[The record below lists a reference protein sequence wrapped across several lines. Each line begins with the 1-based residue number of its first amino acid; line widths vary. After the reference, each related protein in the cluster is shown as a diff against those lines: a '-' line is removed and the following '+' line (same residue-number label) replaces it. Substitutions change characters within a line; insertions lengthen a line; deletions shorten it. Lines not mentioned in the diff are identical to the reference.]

1 MQQRC
6 TGTHQYTWVENHAEC
21 CSLCSIY
28 QVSTNPNACFCRLA
42 CPNMQL
48 KFLLISGHML
58 SPSDV
63 ANRPVRS
70 ALPIDCHTCSGSS
83 ASQHQKPE
91 QQFTGVS
98 CHLQVGL
105 CEFQIPRPWT
115 LQSHSRWPHTYRA
128 AARTF
133 LLCAAHRRAD
143 AVHSAGVQLSDLP
156 QAVLLHVLRLAS
168 MPAAAWKDPAALLD
182 SYPEQEPASRRIVY
196 TPLPLLGAN

>member
-143 AVHSAGVQLSDLP
+143 AGESTPRQHALACGLSVQM
-156 QAVLLHVLRLAS
+156 LAFE
-168 MPAAAWKDPAALLD
+168 A
-182 SYPEQEPASRRIVY
+182 PASNYAKTNVSSYAMPPPGMQSGMNTAHHIFSRC
-196 TPLPLLGAN
+196 AAH